1 MCFGRYREG
10 HGDAFK
16 TINSGRMLSTQRWPF
31 LLGSLWLS
39 KEDELLPDQEAKG
52 NGNSLL

>member
-39 KEDELLPDQEAKG
+39 KEDELLPDQEAEG